1 MIRFLLTV
9 LTTCRACE
17 PMNRKPN
24 ILAAFPVL
32 ALVFMLT
39 ACGAGGDRVERF
51 AEANPGSGENIAIP
65 GYERLSFAA
74 SKTAQ
79 TVNLKNPAENACTFV
94 LTLTLEG
101 GETLWTGKAL
111 SPGEAFT
118 SITLTRALDA
128 GEYPAT
134 LHYDCYTIEDNRPL
148 NGAEIEL
155 IIEVK

>member
-1 MIRFLLTV
+1 
-9 LTTCRACE
+9 
-17 PMNRKPN
+17 MNRKPN
-24 ILAAFPVL
+24 NLAAFLVL
-32 ALVFMLT
+32 ALALLLT

-51 AEANPGSGENIAIP
+51 AEANPGSGANIAIP
-65 GYERLSFAA
+65 GYETLSFAA
-74 SKTAQ
+74 GKTAQ

-118 SITLTRALDA
+118 SITLNKALSA

-134 LHYDCYTIEDNRPL
+134 LHYDCFSLQDHTPL
-148 NGAEIEL
+148 NGAEIQL
-155 IIEVK
+155 TIEVK

>member
-1 MIRFLLTV
+1 
-9 LTTCRACE
+9 
-17 PMNRKPN
+17 MNRKPS
-24 ILAAFPVL
+24 ILAAFLVL
-32 ALVFMLT
+32 ALALALT

-65 GYERLSFAA
+65 GYEKLSFAA
-74 SKTAQ
+74 GKTAQ
-79 TVNLKNPAENACTFV
+79 AVNLKNPPENACAFV

-118 SITLTRALDA
+118 RITLERALDA

-134 LHYDCYTIEDNRPL
+134 LHYDCFSLNDNTPL
-148 NGAEIEL
+148 NGAEIQL
-155 IIEVK
+155 TIEVR